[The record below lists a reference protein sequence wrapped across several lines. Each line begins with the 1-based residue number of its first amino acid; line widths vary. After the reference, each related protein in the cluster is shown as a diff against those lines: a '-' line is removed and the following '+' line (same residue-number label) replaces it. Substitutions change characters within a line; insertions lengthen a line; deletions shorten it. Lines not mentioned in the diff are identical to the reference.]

1 MDKNTQFFIHINGNE
16 AGPFTLAN
24 IMQQGITPDTL
35 VWFQGQPNWTKAS
48 DIPELNELLKQAPA
62 VAPAQAT
69 QATEPID
76 AASLQVIQDL
86 QARLTEL
93 EKKLAEKEHVE
104 ACAPVPVTPQPHEE
118 RAPQPPEPEQ
128 QHEPV
133 KPNVTKPQKS
143 DNNGCNVFLILFIA
157 ITALVLITISI
168 HNCDTNKAY
177 DHGTPDTTA
186 VYEDIPTEQVGT
198 EAAVANEAAYE
209 EKEAA
214 YEEKEAEVK
223 PADEYESNEYY
234 NYEEAAK

>member
-93 EKKLAEKEHVE
+93 EKKLAEKENVE
-104 ACAPVPVTPQPHEE
+104 ASAPVPVTPQPHEE

-168 HNCDTNKAY
+168 QNCSNNKAY
-177 DHGTPDTTA
+177 DHSTPDTTA
-186 VYEDIPTEQVGT
+186 VYEDISTEQVET
-198 EAAVANEAAYE
+198 EAYGEKAAV